1 MSATLIKSLK
11 IVLLVA
17 AAILLVLLL
26 FGIALAVNLPWWMG
40 FVFAGLVAALGTGAV
55 FVRKIQARRKE
66 QTFVQ
71 QVIAQDEARIKTM
84 SAKEQTQE
92 KELQERW
99 KEAIASLQGS
109 HLRKQ
114 GNPLYVLPW
123 YMVIGES
130 GSGKTTSIG
139 SAKLSTFSDVN
150 RVSGISGT
158 RNCDWWFFEQAI
170 LLDTA
175 GRYAM
180 PVDQGKDKEEWQ
192 QFLNL
197 LVKYRKKEPIHGL
210 IVTVAADKMLESTP
224 ETMAEDGKSIRHRI
238 DELMRVLGAKFPVY
252 VLVTKCDLV
261 QGMTQFCERLPEG
274 GLNQPMGYVNQDLS
288 VDVGTFLDR
297 AMNTLSDRLR
307 NLRLILLHSGG
318 PGGTEPGLLLFPEEF
333 GNLRRGLDPFMKA
346 AFLANPYQET
356 PILRGLFFSSGRQ
369 EGSPYSHF
377 LNSLGLVGER
387 DVLPGTNRG
396 LFLHDFYSKVLPR
409 DKGLFAPTKRALEWQ
424 TLTRNLGLT
433 TWVILGIVVCGLM
446 SYSFVKNLRTVREAS
461 NEFARSPA
469 LQRELLADMIVMDR
483 FGQSILKVEKSNQGW
498 WTPRFGLTES
508 IRVEEGLKAK
518 YCRQFREGFLTAFD
532 RKLAGEMSSVS
543 ASTPDDAA
551 AQYVDHLVRRINLL
565 MARLGGQGLETIS
578 RLPQPAYLAFL
589 SAGGQDFGPDIRKK
603 FGSLYFYYLAWRTD
617 TSDIN
622 QEVGILQG
630 WLRHV
635 LASRGTNFQWLVV
648 WAEKQS
654 GSPPVSLKEFWGGSQ
669 PISGERPISPA
680 FTKKGKEQVDSFV
693 GEIESS
699 AADPVAMAAQK
710 AALGKWYPQA
720 CLSAW
725 GQFGAGFQQGVDTLK
740 GQKEWQA
747 VAARSATDQ
756 GPHMAF
762 VARLASEL
770 EFLGEEE
777 NLPAW
782 FQQAY
787 QYQSIRSQ
795 AQAAGVAAKAT
806 ESGKKL
812 LARIERTFGK
822 GTEGSSAALAAQKTY
837 QEYSSSLTAVVQAS
851 ASRAQ
856 AFQLAA
862 QTYGEDPSA
871 GKTPFFAGLGAAGR
885 LKAVVGGNRP
895 ADDIVS
901 KLITGP
907 FDFLWT
913 YVRNEAGCQMQAT
926 WEQTVLAESQGATG
940 HQASQLL
947 LGPEG
952 LVWKY
957 VKGPAAPFLTR
968 TLKGF
973 AGKDVLGATIPF
985 VPGFYQF
992 LSRGVSVAVA
1002 SAAAAGGKSGPS
1014 GVSIKGLPTDAN
1026 PEARVKPH
1034 GTRLELQCATG
1045 PQALVNLNYPVT
1057 KVFNW
1062 SPESCTDMGLQISV
1076 GNLVLRKTYAGDQG
1090 FPAFLQDFPGGR
1102 HTFHS
1107 AQFPAERAALE
1118 QMGIRYIRV
1127 SFRFSGEKAVVGAA
1141 KAAPGTAPRS
1151 VAACWA
1157 P

>member
-1 MSATLIKSLK
+1 MNSTLIKTLK
-11 IVLLVA
+11 VVLLVA
-17 AAILLVLLL
+17 AAILVVLLL

-40 FVFAGLVAALGTGAV
+40 FVFAGLFASVVTGA
-55 FVRKIQARRKE
+55 FFLRKIQARRKE
-66 QTFVQ
+66 QAFVQ
-71 QVIAQDEARIKTM
+71 QVIQQDQARISAM
-84 SAKEQTQE
+84 SAREQTQE

-130 GSGKTTSIG
+130 GSGKTTSIS
-139 SAKLSTFSDVN
+139 SARLSTFSDVN

-192 QFLNL
+192 QFLSL

-224 ETMAEDGKSIRHRI
+224 ETMAEDGKSIRARI

-274 GLNQPMGYVNQDLS
+274 SLNQPMGYVNQDLS

-297 AMNTLSDRLR
+297 ATNTISERLR
-307 NLRLILLHSGG
+307 NLRLILLHGSA
-318 PGGTEPGLLLFPEEF
+318 PGGAEPGLLLFPEEF
-333 GNLRRGLDPFMKA
+333 GDLRRGLEPFMKA

-433 TWVILGIVVCGLM
+433 TWVILGIVLCGLM
-446 SYSFVKNLRTVREAS
+446 SFSFVKNLRTVREAS
-461 NEFARSPA
+461 REFAKVPA
-469 LQRELLADMIVMDR
+469 LQRDLLADMIVMDR
-483 FGQSILKVEKSNQGW
+483 FGQSILKLEASNQGW

-532 RKLAGEMSSVS
+532 RKLAGEMSTVS
-543 ASTPDDAA
+543 ASTPDETA
-551 AQYVDHLVRRINLL
+551 AQFVDHLVRRINLL
-565 MARLGGQGLETIS
+565 QARLGGQGLETIS

-589 SAGGQDFGPDIRKK
+589 ASGGQDVGPDMRKK
-603 FGSLYFYYLAWRTD
+603 FGSLYFYYLSWRTD

-622 QEVGILQG
+622 QEIGILQG

-635 LASRGTNFQWLVV
+635 LASRGANFQWLVV

-669 PISGERPISPA
+669 AAPGERPISPA
-680 FTKKGKEQVDSFV
+680 FTKNGKVQVDSFV
-693 GEIESS
+693 AEIE
-699 AADPVAMAAQK
+699 AAAGDTVAMGGQK
-710 AALGKWYPQA
+710 AALAKWYPQA

-725 GQFGAGFQQGVDTLK
+725 GQFAAGFQRGTDTLK

-747 VAARSATDQ
+747 AAARSATDQ

-762 VARLASEL
+762 IARMASEL
-770 EFLGEEE
+770 EFLGDEE

-787 QYQSIRSQ
+787 QLQSIRSQ
-795 AQAAGVAAKAT
+795 AQASGVAAKAS
-806 ESGKKL
+806 ESGQRL
-812 LARIERTFGK
+812 MARIERTFGK

-837 QEYSSSLTAVVQAS
+837 QEYLSSLTAVAQAT

-856 AFQLAA
+856 ATQLAA
-862 QTYGEDPSA
+862 QTFGEDPAA
-871 GKTPFFAGLGAAGR
+871 GKSPFFTGMAAAAR
-885 LKAVVGGNRP
+885 LKGAVGGNRP
-895 ADDIVS
+895 AEEIVS
-901 KLITGP
+901 QLISGP
-907 FDFLWT
+907 FDFLWA
-913 YVRNEAGCQMQAT
+913 YVRTETGCQMQAT

-940 HQASQLL
+940 YKASQLL
-947 LGPEG
+947 LAPEG
-952 LVWKY
+952 LVWKF

-968 TLKGF
+968 SLKGY
-973 AGKDVLGATIPF
+973 AGKEVLGARVPF
-985 VPGFYQF
+985 VPEFYGF
-992 LSRGVSVAVA
+992 LSKGASVAVA
-1002 SAAAAGGKSGPS
+1002 SAPGGGASGPS
-1014 GVSIKGLPTDAN
+1014 SVSIKGLPTDAN
-1026 PEARVKPH
+1026 PDARVKPH

-1045 PQALVNLNYPVT
+1045 PQTLVNLNYPVT

-1062 SPESCTDMGLQISV
+1062 SPESCTDVGLQISV
-1076 GNLVLRKTYAGDQG
+1076 GNLVLKKTYPGDQG
-1090 FPAFLQDFPGGR
+1090 FPAFLQDFPGGQ
-1102 HTFHS
+1102 HTFPA

-1118 QMGIRYIRV
+1118 QMGIKYIRV
-1127 SFRFSGEKAVVGAA
+1127 NFRFSGEKGVVGAA

-1151 VAACWA
+1151 IAACWA

>member
-1 MSATLIKSLK
+1 MGNTLIKSLK

-17 AAILLVLLL
+17 AGILLVLLL

-40 FVFAGLVAALGTGAV
+40 FVFTGLCAGLGTGAV
-55 FVRKIQARRKE
+55 LLRKVQARRKE
-66 QTFVQ
+66 RTFVQ
-71 QVIAQDEARIKTM
+71 QVIAQDEARIRTM
-84 SAKEQTQE
+84 SAREQSQE

-109 HLRKQ
+109 HLSKR

-210 IVTVAADKMLESTP
+210 IVTVAADKMLESPP
-224 ETMAEDGKSIRHRI
+224 ETMAEDGKSIRSRI

-252 VLVTKCDLV
+252 VLVTKCDRV

-274 GLNQPMGYVNQDLS
+274 GLDQPMGYVNRDLS
-288 VDVGTFLDR
+288 LDVTTFLDR
-297 AMNTLSDRLR
+297 AMTTISERLR
-307 NLRLILLHSGG
+307 NLRLILLHA
-318 PGGTEPGLLLFPEEF
+318 GGTEPGLLLFPEEF
-333 GNLRRGLDPFMKA
+333 GNLRRGLEPFMKS

-377 LNSLGLVGER
+377 LNSLGMVGER

-409 DKGLFAPTKRALEWQ
+409 DKGLFAPTKRAIEWQ

-433 TWVILGIVVCGLM
+433 TWVLLGIVVCGLM

-461 NEFARSPA
+461 NEFAKAPA
-469 LQRELLADMIVMDR
+469 LQRDLLADMIVMDR

-508 IRVEEGLKAK
+508 IRVEEGLKAR
-518 YCRQFREGFLTAFD
+518 YCRQFRDGFLTAFD

-543 ASTPDDAA
+543 ASTPDEAV

-565 MARLGGQGLETIS
+565 NARLGGQGLETI
-578 RLPQPAYLAFL
+578 RKLPQPAYLAFL
-589 SAGGQDFGPDIRKK
+589 PAGGQDVGQDLRKK
-603 FGSLYFYYLAWRTD
+603 FGSLFFYYLAWRTD
-617 TSDIN
+617 TSDIH

-635 LASRGTNFQWLVV
+635 LASRGSNFQWLVV

-654 GSPPVSLKEFWGGSQ
+654 GSPPVSLKEFWGGSL
-669 PISGERPISPA
+669 PVSGERPISPA
-680 FTKKGKEQVDSFV
+680 FTKKGKERVDSFV
-693 GEIESS
+693 GEIESA
-699 AADPVAMAAQK
+699 AADPVGMAAQK
-710 AALGKWYPQA
+710 AALARYYPQA

-725 GQFGAGFQQGVDTLK
+725 GQFAAGFQRGTETLK

-747 VAARSATDQ
+747 AAARAATDQ
-756 GPHMAF
+756 GAHMAF
-762 VARLASEL
+762 VARVASEL
-770 EFLGEEE
+770 EFLGDEE

-782 FQQAY
+782 FQQVY
-787 QYQSIRSQ
+787 QLQSIRSQ

-812 LARIERTFGK
+812 LARIERTFGR

-837 QEYSSSLTAVVQAS
+837 QEYLSSLTAAVQAS

-856 AFQLAA
+856 AVQLAS
-862 QTYGEDPSA
+862 QTYGEDPAAAKS
-871 GKTPFFAGLGAAGR
+871 PFHAGLGAAAR
-885 LKAVVGGNRP
+885 LKAAVGGNRP
-895 ADDIVS
+895 AEEIVS

-907 FDFLWT
+907 YDLLWT
-913 YVRNEAGCQMQAT
+913 YVRNETGCQMQAT

-940 HQASQLL
+940 RQAAMLL

-952 LVWKY
+952 LVWKF

-968 TLKGF
+968 TLKGY
-973 AGKDVLGATIPF
+973 AGKDLFGTKIPF
-985 VPGFYQF
+985 TNDFYSF
-992 LSRGVSVAVA
+992 LSRGATVAVAVA
-1002 SAAAAGGKSGPS
+1002 SSAAPGGSTGPS

-1045 PQALVNLNYPVT
+1045 PQTLVNLNYPVT
-1057 KVFNW
+1057 RVFNW
-1062 SPESCTDMGLQISV
+1062 SPETCTDVALQISV
-1076 GNLVLRKTYAGDQG
+1076 GNLTLKKTYPGEQG
-1090 FPAFLQDFPGGR
+1090 FPSFLKDFPGGQ
-1102 HTFHS
+1102 HTFAA
-1107 AQFPAERAALE
+1107 AQFPVERAALE
-1118 QMGIRYIRV
+1118 QMGIKYIRV
-1127 SFRFSGEKAVVGAA
+1127 SFRFSGERAVLAGAA
-1141 KAAPGTAPRS
+1141 KAAPGAAPRS
-1151 VAACWA
+1151 IAACWA